1 MRTENDLTEALRAAA
16 DGAPEPDG
24 LLTGIRARGRRRRRR
39 RTQGLAAA
47 TAVAA
52 MIAAAPLMTANG
64 REEEAARPVT
74 AVSSVPLERAWP
86 QAVFTMPAERRDGLR
101 RFPVTALDATRVLVV
116 SGPSADAIRLIELY
130 DTTTRTF
137 RELADLPIPPDME
150 TYLPQPPAVDGT
162 TLAWYVNAVRKD
174 GTHAREIWTV
184 PLTGGTPRQV
194 AAMTGEHLRM
204 ERIAVNGDRI
214 IWSERTGGVWWMPL
228 SGGAP
233 QRLPGSEGLHLIR
246 WPWAGDVAARDHES
260 SQTKV
265 VDLSASLHTMKVVA
279 HRDLLRPR
287 CGPFWCWSMRAGRSH
302 LQRIDGTDAVEPQG
316 LGLPPRF
323 ADYPALDRF
332 AVSDVAVYDL
342 ATGALVTFEKP
353 GIWWGDDMS
362 AEPSTIVSWTD
373 SGDEYRMLNLA
384 AVPPAQ

>member
-130 DTTTRTF
+130 DTT
-137 RELADLPIPPDME
+137 
-150 TYLPQPPAVDGT
+150 
-162 TLAWYVNAVRKD
+162 
-174 GTHAREIWTV
+174 
-184 PLTGGTPRQV
+184 
-194 AAMTGEHLRM
+194 
-204 ERIAVNGDRI
+204 
-214 IWSERTGGVWWMPL
+214 
-228 SGGAP
+228 
-233 QRLPGSEGLHLIR
+233 
-246 WPWAGDVAARDHES
+246 
-260 SQTKV
+260 
-265 VDLSASLHTMKVVA
+265 
-279 HRDLLRPR
+279 
-287 CGPFWCWSMRAGRSH
+287 
-302 LQRIDGTDAVEPQG
+302 
-316 LGLPPRF
+316 
-323 ADYPALDRF
+323 
-332 AVSDVAVYDL
+332 
-342 ATGALVTFEKP
+342 
-353 GIWWGDDMS
+353 
-362 AEPSTIVSWTD
+362 
-373 SGDEYRMLNLA
+373 
-384 AVPPAQ
+384 